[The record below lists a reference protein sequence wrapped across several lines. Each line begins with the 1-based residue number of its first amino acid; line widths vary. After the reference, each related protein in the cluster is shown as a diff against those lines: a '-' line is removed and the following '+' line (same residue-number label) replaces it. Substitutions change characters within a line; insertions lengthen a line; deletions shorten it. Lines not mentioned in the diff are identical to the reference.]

1 MDSSFYA
8 IFKLPDIDLNNR
20 ISISTQFDYLEKSS
34 STTPRPKLWRLCA
47 GYRLLIVLKMFTKA
61 YPTYDE

>member
-20 ISISTQFDYLEKSS
+20 ISISTQFDDFKKSAS
-34 STTPRPKLWRLCA
+34 NTARPKLWRLRAEWCLTRQTSNWA
-47 GYRLLIVLKMFTKA
+47 QNVHDDLL
-61 YPTYDE
+61 